1 VATFPRIK
9 PRVYTQEKKG
19 KSGLCQDRAENQ
31 AMTRFNSSAKAFAK
45 LDEPFAQGAALNPG
59 LLLRGI
65 FGCNGAKRLGEGVLE
80 ASH

>member
-1 VATFPRIK
+1 
-9 PRVYTQEKKG
+9 
-19 KSGLCQDRAENQ
+19 
-31 AMTRFNSSAKAFAK
+31 MTRFNSSAKAFAK